1 MDITRRKKEVD
12 LHLVL
17 GNQLFPLSEIKKKIN
32 PRNIFMKEDYGL
44 CTYQKHHKHKIT
56 LFLSSMRS
64 YKDDLDKHGYKVN
77 YEYLDNDKPITY
89 IDSLRTY
96 INKENIKS
104 MSMWKIEDKWFE
116 NIVKKISIEV
126 DDLTIL
132 DSPMFLTTKDE
143 FAKMCPKTTK
153 PTYKMT
159 NFYMN
164 QRKKMDI
171 LMENGKP
178 VGGKWTYDSD
188 NRKKISHKISPPDI
202 KQFKETKH
210 TKDVKTVVAK
220 YFDKH
225 YGDVEDFNYP
235 TTRKQAIE
243 NLDEFLINKL
253 KDFGDYE
260 DSVDQRSHLWF
271 HSNLSSSLNLGLIT
285 PQDIMSKIKSMDNI
299 PLNSYEGF
307 IRQIIGWREFMRGL
321 YQIEGKNIE
330 KGNFFKHKRQLCDSW
345 YKGETGIEPLDYSIK
360 STIKHAYSHH
370 IERLMIQVNLMNLCE
385 IEPKNAYN
393 WFMEL
398 YIDSSDWV
406 MTPNV
411 YSMGLF
417 ADGGIMATKPYICG
431 SNYILKMM
439 DFKKG
444 DWCDIFDGLYWRFI
458 DKNRDFFKTNPRL
471 NMMVSLFDKMKRER
485 KENILS
491 KANQFLKDHTK

>member
-1 MDITRRKKEVD
+1 MKVD
-12 LHLVL
+12 LHLIL
-17 GNQLFPLSEIKKKIN
+17 GNQLFPVSNVKSAVNTKK
-32 PRNIFMKEDYGL
+32 IFMKEDYGL

-64 YKDDLDKHGYKVN
+64 YKDYLEKNNYKVD
-77 YEYLDNDKPITY
+77 YEYLNPDETEPY
-89 IDSLRTY
+89 IDSLRNY

-104 MSMWKIEDKWFE
+104 MSMWQIEDKWFE
-116 NIVKKISIEV
+116 NIIKKISEDL
-126 DDLTIL
+126 DDLVIL
-132 DSPMFLTTKDE
+132 ESPMFLTTRDE
-143 FAKMCPKTTK
+143 FIEMCPKQEK
-153 PTYKMT
+153 PKYKMT
-159 NFYMN
+159 SFYMN
-164 QRKKMDI
+164 QRKKLDI
-171 LMENGKP
+171 LMHSGKP

-188 NRKKISHKISPPDI
+188 NRKKINHKISPPLI
-202 KQFKETKH
+202 KRFKETQH
-210 TKDVKTVVAK
+210 TEDIKAIVSK

-225 YGDVEDFNYP
+225 YGNIDDFNYP
-235 TTRKQAIE
+235 TTRKQAVE
-243 NLDEFLINKL
+243 NLNDFLLNKF
-253 KDFGDYE
+253 KNFGDYE

-285 PQDIMSKIKSMDNI
+285 PLDIINKIKDISEI

-321 YQIEGKNIE
+321 YQLESSMIV
-330 KGNFFKHKRQLCDSW
+330 KGNFFRHTRKLCNSW
-345 YKGETGIEPLDYSIK
+345 YEGRTGIDPLDYSIK
-360 STIKHAYSHH
+360 NTIKHAYSHH

-385 IEPKNAYN
+385 IEPKNAYK

-444 DWCDIFDGLYWRFI
+444 NWCDIFDGLYWRFI

-471 NMMVSLFDKMKRER
+471 NMMVSLFDKMKKDR
-485 KENILS
+485 KEKILS
-491 KANQFLKDHTK
+491 KANQFLSDHTK